1 MTGMRW
7 NLKFLILILI
17 FMTVFMFIGH
27 FIIPLL
33 KVNYS
38 LAHLSIVFFI
48 VLNSI
53 CILDINFLSD
63 V

>member
-17 FMTVFMFIGH
+17 CMTVFMFIGH

-38 LAHLSIVFFI
+38 LDHLSIVFFI